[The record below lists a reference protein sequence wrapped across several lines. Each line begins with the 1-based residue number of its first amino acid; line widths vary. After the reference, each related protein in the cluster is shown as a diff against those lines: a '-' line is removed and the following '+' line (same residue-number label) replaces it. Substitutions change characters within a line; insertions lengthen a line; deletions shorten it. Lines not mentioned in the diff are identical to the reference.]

1 LGLVGLVYSI
11 YDSTEAVIQ
20 RMIEGKRRF
29 IREDNNDND
38 ENNTR
43 SESQDDKEEKK
54 KEVESRG
61 GAAQEEGIPII
72 INPAIRA
79 HFQLEIETLQNAP
92 TDAFKLEQI
101 IKAKERENEKARH
114 IEGTQRL
121 VTEIEMLKV
130 VLSLVN
136 RNNSRGRAL

>member
-79 HFQLEIETLQNAP
+79 HFQLEIET
-92 TDAFKLEQI
+92 
-101 IKAKERENEKARH
+101 AKCTYRCIQVRTNY
-114 IEGTQRL
+114 
-121 VTEIEMLKV
+121 
-130 VLSLVN
+130 
-136 RNNSRGRAL
+136 